1 MTARPD
7 LEATLSPVD
16 FGLNN
21 RDLLRC
27 LAAAERT
34 ISTMSA
40 IIEVAPYF
48 AYWKDTDLRFLGAN
62 GSFLT
67 SLGCEAVR
75 DIYGKTDADFLTPD
89 ELEVSR
95 AMDRGVLRSGEPAL
109 DQLEERFGVDGQP
122 RQLRTSRWPFADEDG
137 QIIGIFGIS
146 EDVTEEYSNA
156 REIQVKARQLAEYA
170 ALDELTGL
178 PNRRSLNRAL
188 RLLFAEEQ
196 EFSVLFVDLDGF
208 KVINDSLGHEVGD
221 RVVQAVGTRLL
232 ETIPSAGLIAR
243 LGGDE
248 FGILLTGDDIF
259 NSGHIASTLV
269 TEFRKP
275 IIIDELDLYCSAS
288 VGVARRAPHHHEP
301 ADILRDADLAMYE
314 AKANGRDRFEV
325 FSPEMF
331 KEAEEGL
338 YMRNRVGRAVRDT
351 DFELFYQPIY
361 ETGTNRLA
369 AVEALL
375 RMPTEDGTGMEPAGR
390 FIPHL
395 EQTGLILPV
404 GEWIVEQALAQL
416 AEWQTDFRVPAN
428 LSVNV
433 NLSPLQLGSGGL
445 SGMILD
451 TLDSYNLRPERLTV
465 EMTETAVADNSR
477 NVRVN
482 LERLREAGVRI
493 AMDDFGVGQSSL
505 ALLGDLP
512 FDIVKIDKH
521 FVQGIGSPRHEQLL
535 LGVIR
540 LLTTL
545 DITSL
550 AEGVEDVEQYE
561 WLNDRGCE
569 YIQGY
574 YLGRPVR
581 PEDL

>member
-1 MTARPD
+1 M
-7 LEATLSPVD
+7 SPVD

-21 RDLLRC
+21 RDLLRG

-34 ISTMSA
+34 IATMSA

-67 SLGCEAVR
+67 SLGCEGAR
-75 DIYGKTDADFLTPD
+75 DIHGKTDADFLTP
-89 ELEVSR
+89 EEFEAS
-95 AMDRGVLRSGEPAL
+95 AEMDKRVLLTGEPVL
-109 DQLEERFGVDGQP
+109 DQLEERFGVDDQR

-137 QIIGIFGIS
+137 VIIGIFGIS
-146 EDVTEEYSNA
+146 EDVTDEYSKS

-178 PNRRSLNRAL
+178 PNRRSLNQAL
-188 RLLFAEEQ
+188 RLLFADNQ
-196 EFSVLFVDLDGF
+196 EFTVLFVDLDGF

-221 RVVQAVGTRLL
+221 RVVQAVGRRLT

-248 FGILLTGDDIF
+248 FGILITGDNVLISEQLA
-259 NSGHIASTLV
+259 NTLV
-269 TEFRKP
+269 VEFRKP
-275 IIIDELDLYCSAS
+275 IVVEDLDLYCSAS
-288 VGVARRAPHHHEP
+288 IGVARRAEHHNEP

-338 YMRNRVGRAVRDT
+338 YMRNRVGRAVRET
-351 DFELFYQPIY
+351 DFELYYQPIY
-361 ETGTNRLA
+361 AAGTTRLA

-375 RMPTEDGTGMEPAGR
+375 RMPTEDGSGMEPAGR
-390 FIPHL
+390 FLPHL

-428 LSVNV
+428 LAVNV

-445 SGMILD
+445 SAMILD
-451 TLDSYNLRPERLTV
+451 CLDSFNLRPERLTV

-477 NVRVN
+477 NVRRN

-550 AEGVEDVEQYE
+550 AEGVEDAEQFE
-561 WLNDRGCE
+561 WLKARGCE
-569 YIQGY
+569 YLQGY